1 MVSSSRMMR
10 FTYFRSSEN
19 NEEPL
24 YFWLLPFNP
33 LSARFCICP
42 KAKPPVIEVI
52 RDSEAGREVHAGI
65 ESLSLWTL
73 ISCSLLFWFHPH
85 IILRRISTRRYLWRL
100 SKFYL
105 AGSEAKRNLC
115 RWTNKMVTFIQFLLD
130 ECVCADE
137 QTKWWPSSNF
147 YWMNVMIVV
156 KIVVHS
162 HHQRRKVWFFPRV
175 QWIFV
180 TIVVKIV

>member
-1 MVSSSRMMR
+1 MR

-130 ECVCADE
+130 ECDD
-137 QTKWWPSSNF
+137 
-147 YWMNVMIVV
+147 
-156 KIVVHS
+156 
-162 HHQRRKVWFFPRV
+162 RRKNCSSLASPTTKSLILSPCTMNFCDNRCKNRLVEMSLYMCTKHYTRCYNLC
-175 QWIFV
+175 
-180 TIVVKIV
+180 